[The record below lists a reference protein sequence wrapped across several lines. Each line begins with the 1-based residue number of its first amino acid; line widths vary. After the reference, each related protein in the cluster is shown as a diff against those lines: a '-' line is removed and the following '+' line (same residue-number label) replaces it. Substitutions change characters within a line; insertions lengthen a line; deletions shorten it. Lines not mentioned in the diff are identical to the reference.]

1 MSAKNILSRYEN
13 DPFLKDSYFLD
24 PDSGRLIIELLLE
37 KQIYLFNE
45 WDNSTYRRKDIDP
58 DLIYFLEECFDE
70 IPYEYEIQLNIAIH
84 EKERNPSLE
93 SDIAEG
99 IKAQFRHYM
108 RASKRKLKELYR
120 RATVYVII
128 SAIFLITAALFD
140 GLTVDMPVY
149 SAILQGLY
157 IGGWVFLWEAI
168 SEISFSR
175 GRSALTQKIKAYERF
190 LRAPVIFTSTVND
203 K

>member
-24 PDSGRLIIELLLE
+24 PDSGRLIVEVLLE

-58 DLIYFLEECFDE
+58 DLIFFLEECFDE
-70 IPYEYEIQLNIAIH
+70 IPFEYEIQLNIAIN
-84 EKERNPSLE
+84 EKERNSSLE
-93 SDIAEG
+93 SDMAEG

-108 RASKRKLKELYR
+108 RASKRKLMELYR
-120 RATVYVII
+120 RATFYVII
-128 SAIFLITAALFD
+128 SAVFLITAALFER
-140 GLTVDMPVY
+140 LTADMPVY
-149 SAILQGLY
+149 SAVLQGLY

-175 GRSALTQKIKAYERF
+175 GRSALTHKIRAYERF
-190 LRAPVIFTSTVND
+190 LRAPVVFTSIAQ
-203 K
+203 KK